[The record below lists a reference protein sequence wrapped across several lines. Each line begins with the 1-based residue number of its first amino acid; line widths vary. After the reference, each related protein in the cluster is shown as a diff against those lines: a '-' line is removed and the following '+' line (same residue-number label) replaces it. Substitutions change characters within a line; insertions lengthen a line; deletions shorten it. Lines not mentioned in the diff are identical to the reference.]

1 MVNVLMFRFG
11 VVERLFGR
19 YVQEQL
25 YLFLI
30 WAVPLLVLTTASAVI
45 LVAVV

>member
-1 MVNVLMFRFG
+1 
-11 VVERLFGR
+11 R

-30 WAVPLLVLTTASAVI
+30 WAVPLLVLVTAASVI
-45 LVAVV
+45 LVAMV